1 MTKDIEATIT
11 LTELPPD
18 VLLAAATYV
27 RTHPDAETL
36 LAMLGLDEV
45 AE

>member
-1 MTKDIEATIT
+1 MIKDIEATIT

-27 RTHPDAETL
+27 RTHPDADLL
-36 LAMLGLDEV
+36 LAMLGLEED
-45 AE
+45 A